1 MFIQIKDL
9 KETIKDR
16 INEKKK
22 TVFYLARREKKWEIL
37 KSVASTADGIFD
49 DTMTELLKSLPN
61 VFSVREI
68 EIACKI
74 TMKGK

>member
-1 MFIQIKDL
+1 MKQNSFL
-9 KETIKDR
+9 LSKER
-16 INEKKK
+16 EEMRLLK
-22 TVFYLARREKKWEIL
+22 TVRG
-37 KSVASTADGIFD
+37 TADEIFD

-74 TMKGK
+74 TMKGR